1 MLGNHLL
8 GLYEKALP
16 PEMDWEQRLQTAKDL
31 GYDYVEI
38 SIDEKDER
46 IERLY
51 WDDKKKNELHMAMQ
65 KTGVPIPSMCLSC
78 HRRFPYG
85 SADPQIRAKAH
96 ELMEKAIMFCREFG
110 IRVIQLAGYDVY
122 YEESTPDSLQFFLE
136 GLQSAARL
144 AEKYQVML
152 AMEIMDTELMSSI
165 TRYKRYKDE
174 IPSPWFTVYPDL
186 GNLTAWGNDVQSEL
200 ALGIHEIVGVHLKDT
215 LAVTPT
221 FEGKFKCVTFGEGC
235 VDFAKELSIL
245 EDLGYMGPYMMEMWY
260 SEGMD
265 YTDYI
270 TKARKYIEEEYRKG
284 VIERNEILSGTR

>member
-16 PEMDWEQRLQTAKDL
+16 PEMNWEERLQTARDL

-51 WDDKKKNELHMAMQ
+51 WDDKKKEELHMAIQ

-122 YEESTPDSLQFFLE
+122 YEESTPESLQLFLE

-200 ALGIHEIVGVHLKDT
+200 SLGIHEIVGVHLKDT

-235 VDFAKELSIL
+235 VDFAKELAIL
-245 EDLGYMGPYMMEMWY
+245 EDLGYSGPYMMEMWY
-260 SEGMD
+260 QDGMD
-265 YTDYI
+265 YEDYI
-270 TKARKYIEEEYRKG
+270 TKAKKYIEEQFRKG
-284 VIERNEILSGTR
+284 VIERNEILSGT

>member
-16 PEMDWEQRLQTAKDL
+16 PEMDWEERLQTAGEL
-31 GYDYVEI
+31 GYDYLEI

-46 IERLY
+46 IERLD
-51 WDDKKKNELHMAMQ
+51 WNDGQKEKLHAAIQ
-65 KTGVPIPSMCLSC
+65 KTGVPIPSMCLSG

-85 SADPQIRAKAH
+85 SADPAIRQKAH
-96 ELMEKAIMFCREFG
+96 ELTEKAILFGREFG

-122 YEESTPDSLQFFLE
+122 YEESTPESLRYFME
-136 GLQSAARL
+136 GLKSAVRL

-152 AMEIMDTELMSSI
+152 AMEIMDTRLMSSI
-165 TRYKRYKDE
+165 SRYKRYKEE

-186 GNLTAWGNDVQSEL
+186 GNLTAWGNDPRSEL
-200 ALGIHEIVGVHLKDT
+200 SLGISEIVGVHLKDT

-221 FEGKFKCVTFGEGC
+221 FPGQFKCVPFGEGC
-235 VDFAKELSIL
+235 VDFASELRIL

-260 SEGMD
+260 ASGMD
-265 YTDYI
+265 WKTYI
-270 TKARKYIEEEYRKG
+270 GNAKQFMEEQFQKG
-284 VIERNEILSGTR
+284 VVERS

>member
-16 PEMDWEQRLQTAKDL
+16 PEMDWAKRLQAAKNL

-46 IERLY
+46 INRLY
-51 WDDKKKNELHMAMQ
+51 WNDIEKEKLHKAI
-65 KTGVPIPSMCLSC
+65 KETGVPIPSMCLSC
-78 HRRFPYG
+78 HRRFPFG
-85 SADPQIRAKAH
+85 SADPEIRNKAH
-96 ELMEKAIMFCREFG
+96 ELMERAILFCREFG

-122 YEESTPDSLQFFLE
+122 YEKSTKESLRYFIE
-136 GLQSAARL
+136 GLQWASHL

-165 TRYKRYKDE
+165 TNYKRFKDE

-186 GNLTAWGNDVQSEL
+186 GNLTAWGNDVREEL
-200 ALGIHEIVGVHLKDT
+200 TLGIHEIVGVHLKDT

-235 VDFAKELSIL
+235 VDFAKGLQIL
-245 EDLGYMGPYMMEMWY
+245 EDLGYAGPYMMEMWY
-260 SEGMD
+260 QDGMD
-265 YTDYI
+265 YIDYI
-270 TKARKYIEEEYRKG
+270 SKAKAFIEKEFEKG
-284 VIERNEILSGTR
+284 VAIKV

>member
-1 MLGNHLL
+1 MGNHLL

-46 IERLY
+46 ISRLD
-51 WDDKKKNELHMAMQ
+51 WTEKEKEKLHAAIH

-85 SADPQIRAKAH
+85 STDPIIREKAH
-96 ELMEKAIMFCREFG
+96 ELMDKAILFCREFG

-122 YEESTPDSLQFFLE
+122 YEQSTPESLQLFLE
-136 GLQSAARL
+136 GLQSAARM

-186 GNLTAWGNDVQSEL
+186 GNLTAWGNDVKHEL
-200 ALGIHEIVGVHLKDT
+200 ELGIHEIVGVHLKDT

-235 VDFAKELSIL
+235 VDFAKELNIL
-245 EDLGYMGPYMMEMWY
+245 ENLGYSGPYMMEMWY
-260 SEGMD
+260 QEGMD
-265 YTDYI
+265 YKEYI
-270 TKARKYIEEEYRKG
+270 TNAKKYIEEQYRKG
-284 VIERNEILSGTR
+284 VTENNEILSGVR

>member
-46 IERLY
+46 INRLD
-51 WDDKKKNELHMAMQ
+51 WTEKEKEKLHAAIQ

-85 SADPQIRAKAH
+85 SADHIIREKAH
-96 ELMEKAIMFCREFG
+96 ELMDKAILFCREFG

-122 YEESTPDSLQFFLE
+122 YEQSTPESLQLFLE
-136 GLQSAARL
+136 GLQSAART

-186 GNLTAWGNDVQSEL
+186 GNLTAWGNDVKHEL
-200 ALGIHEIVGVHLKDT
+200 ELGIHEIVGVHLKDT

-235 VDFAKELSIL
+235 VDFAKELNIL
-245 EDLGYMGPYMMEMWY
+245 ENLGYSGPYMMEMWY
-260 SEGMD
+260 REGMD
-265 YTDYI
+265 YKEYI
-270 TKARKYIEEEYRKG
+270 TNAKKYIEEQYRKG
-284 VIERNEILSGTR
+284 VTENNEILSGVR

>member
-1 MLGNHLL
+1 MLGKHLL

-16 PEMDWEQRLQTAKDL
+16 PWMDWETRLRTAGEL

-46 IERLY
+46 IGRLY
-51 WDDKKKNELHMAMQ
+51 WDASKRKELHDAMA
-65 KTGVPIPSMCLSC
+65 KTGISIPSMCLSC

-85 SADPQIRAKAH
+85 SKDPATRATAH
-96 ELMEKAIMFCREFG
+96 ELMEKAILFCREFG

-122 YEESTPDSLQFFLE
+122 YEESTEESLQYFLE
-136 GLQSAARL
+136 GLRSAARL

-152 AMEIMDTELMSSI
+152 AMEIMDTPLMSSI
-165 TRYKRYKDE
+165 TRYKKYKDD

-186 GNLTAWGNDVQSEL
+186 GNLTAWGNDVRSEL
-200 ALGIHEIVGVHLKDT
+200 TLGIHEIVGVHLKDT

-235 VDFAKELSIL
+235 VDFAGEMGIL
-245 EDLGYMGPYMMEMWY
+245 EELGYAGPYMMEMWY
-260 SEGMD
+260 QDGMD
-265 YTDYI
+265 YVDYI
-270 TKARKYIEEEYRKG
+270 TKAKNYIEEEFRKG
-284 VIERNEILSGTR
+284 VTEKDEILSGTR

>member
-16 PEMDWEQRLQTAKDL
+16 PEMDWEERLQTAKDL
-31 GYDYVEI
+31 GYDYMEI

-46 IERLY
+46 IRRLD
-51 WDDKKKNELHMAMQ
+51 WNDKEKEALRTAIQ

-85 SADPQIRAKAH
+85 SADPFIRNKAH
-96 ELMEKAIMFCREFG
+96 ELMDKAILFCREFG

-122 YEESTPDSLQFFLE
+122 YEKSTPKSLQFFLE
-136 GLQSAARL
+136 GLQSATRM

-152 AMEIMDTELMSSI
+152 AMEIMDTELISSI

-186 GNLTAWGNDVQSEL
+186 GNLTAWGNDVKHEL
-200 ALGIHEIVGVHLKDT
+200 ELGIHEIVGVHLKDT
-215 LAVTPT
+215 LAVTPS

-235 VDFAKELSIL
+235 VDFAKELNIL
-245 EDLGYMGPYMMEMWY
+245 ENLGYSGPYMMEMWY
-260 SEGMD
+260 QNGMD
-265 YTDYI
+265 YKEYI
-270 TKARKYIEEEYRKG
+270 TNARKYIENQYQKG
-284 VIERNEILSGTR
+284 VTGNNEILSGVR